1 MLPEDVKL
9 ITKQQMFQHDGVS
22 TYYHRTARALNEKFL
37 NRWIKPAVA
46 KFPSR
51 SPMEILLNSI
61 SVT

>member
-1 MLPEDVKL
+1 MLPEHVEL
-9 ITKQQMFQHDGVS
+9 ITKQQMFQHDGAL
-22 TYYHRTARALNEKFL
+22 TYYHRTARALNEKFF

-46 KFPSR
+46 KFSPR